1 MVFRSQVI
9 IDHYFGTNFSEDKL
23 RVISWQTRAPVMD
36 TVVQRLPQTL
46 WVVGMSYVVAIA
58 ISIPIGIYSAYKQ
71 YSIFDQAGT
80 FITMVGYSIPPFF
93 TGPLVIVIFAVY
105 LEWFPNFCCVFG
117 MVPIYL

>member
-1 MVFRSQVI
+1 
-9 IDHYFGTNFSEDKL
+9 
-23 RVISWQTRAPVMD
+23 MD

-93 TGPLVIVIFAVY
+93 TGPLVIIIFSV
-105 LEWFPNFCCVFG
+105 
-117 MVPIYL
+117 